1 MGKSKKGMNYLQIG
15 LMIVIGLLIAFFSL
29 GACMAVP
36 SILFASNDMI
46 KDWIGICILLV
57 LLLLFGSPLLFLI
70 SLFILVEKWRKDKLL
85 IWLMIISIV
94 LFSLGLIGGVWL
106 STFVVGPF

>member
-29 GACMAVP
+29 AACMAVP

-46 KDWIGICILLV
+46 KDWFGVGILLV
-57 LLLLFGSPLLFLI
+57 FLLLFGSPLLFLI